1 MKLNANATFIKIP
14 LAQIRETGNV
24 RHEYDEDGIKELAES
39 IRNNGLM
46 NPITVKPAQED
57 ENGEKTYELIAGHRR
72 IRAYKYL
79 CDQGDDFSM
88 VECCIRTGNKLVLQI
103 IENIQ
108 RADIPPREKED
119 AIAEMLAENYSQADI
134 ARELSKPIQWVSDI
148 VAGAKV
154 RKIADEAGL
163 NTENIAT
170 KTLSQLRS
178 IPDNELT
185 SYLARLVAMGGTT
198 RAATSLLNEWK
209 NSSLRQISE
218 YTESLPTTHES
229 SSEESDIDE
238 QIEGMFKDE
247 ADDIEY
253 NDDESMIE
261 PTVMT
266 EAEWNYREERDRKE
280 SRFITGTEINKIGKR
295 LFFKDLW
302 IGRNFVLPVTYGKK
316 QETKK
321 FIVAQ
326 VTSFN
331 GNHTQFDCY
340 WWTDER
346 DSKGHNMSGK
356 TTIEDFLIDSEV
368 DVNSH
373 WWIYEIPDDA
383 VAVKVP
389 DMQPVKTEPTVMSEA
404 DFNASELADEALK
417 PTTHKS
423 CGYEADVDF
432 EKDIKEMR
440 FLVGTE
446 IDKVGERL
454 FFKNLWHSRYVVK
467 KINGK
472 NIVGSLS
479 SYIISTSDIDR
490 LNFFYRKTEDFSQ
503 KKDVELPISLID
515 SDDENYHI
523 YAIPDDAVAIHVP
536 DMHPTTHKSSNSET
550 AQKGVKNPVSKKIEV
565 RWQSFCRSKKIPE
578 KEKTAFAFYEDLISF
593 FENEN
598 Q

>member
-14 LAQIRETGNV
+14 LAQIKETGNV

-88 VECCIRTGNKLVLQI
+88 VECCIRNGNKLVLQI

-108 RADIPPREKED
+108 RADITPREKED
-119 AIAEMLAENYSQADI
+119 AIAELLSENYSQADI

-185 SYLARLVAMGGTT
+185 SYLERLVAMGGTT

-218 YTESLPTTHES
+218 YTESLPTTYES
-229 SSEESDIDE
+229 SPAESEESDIDE

-261 PTVMT
+261 PAVMS
-266 EAEWNYREERDRKE
+266 EADFNTSELVDEALKLTTHKSSDKFDEEKDLKE
-280 SRFITGTEINKIGKR
+280 SRFIPGTEIDKIGER

-302 IGRNFVLPVTYGKK
+302 TARSFVK
-316 QETKK
+316 
-321 FIVAQ
+321 I
-326 VTSFN
+326 
-331 GNHTQFDCY
+331 
-340 WWTDER
+340 
-346 DSKGHNMSGK
+346 
-356 TTIEDFLIDSEV
+356 ID
-368 DVNSH
+368 
-373 WWIYEIPDDA
+373 
-383 VAVKVP
+383 
-389 DMQPVKTEPTVMSEA
+389 
-404 DFNASELADEALK
+404 
-417 PTTHKS
+417 
-423 CGYEADVDF
+423 
-432 EKDIKEMR
+432 
-440 FLVGTE
+440 
-446 IDKVGERL
+446 
-454 FFKNLWHSRYVVK
+454 
-467 KINGK
+467 GK
-472 NIVGSLS
+472 NIVCCITSA
-479 SYIISTSDIDR
+479 IHDSTTKFNYFWWKDERDDKDHN
-490 LNFFYRKTEDFSQ
+490 LMGKNTLHDFL
-503 KKDVELPISLID
+503 VD
-515 SDDENYHI
+515 SDEKYSHFWI

-536 DMHPTTHKSSNSET
+536 DMHPTTHKSSNSEPV
-550 AQKGVKNPVSKKIEV
+550 QKGVKNPVSKKIEV
-565 RWQSFCRSKKIPE
+565 RWQWFCRSKQIPE
-578 KEKTAFAFYEDLISF
+578 KEKTAFAFYKDLISF

>member
-1 MKLNANATFIKIP
+1 MKLNTNATFIKIP

-108 RADIPPREKED
+108 RADITPREKED
-119 AIAEMLAENYSQADI
+119 AIAEMLSENYSQADI

-154 RKIADEAGL
+154 RKIADEAGQ

-229 SSEESDIDE
+229 SSAESEESDIDE

-261 PTVMT
+261 PTVM
-266 EAEWNYREERDRKE
+266 
-280 SRFITGTEINKIGKR
+280 
-295 LFFKDLW
+295 
-302 IGRNFVLPVTYGKK
+302 
-316 QETKK
+316 
-321 FIVAQ
+321 
-326 VTSFN
+326 
-331 GNHTQFDCY
+331 
-340 WWTDER
+340 
-346 DSKGHNMSGK
+346 
-356 TTIEDFLIDSEV
+356 
-368 DVNSH
+368 
-373 WWIYEIPDDA
+373 
-383 VAVKVP
+383 
-389 DMQPVKTEPTVMSEA
+389 SEA
-404 DFNASELADEALK
+404 DFNTSELADEALK

-423 CGYEADVDF
+423 SKSSLTVEESIQNDEVRDSMILARISSELRKLSLDKIG
-432 EKDIKEMR
+432 IKNY
-440 FLVGTE
+440 G
-446 IDKVGERL
+446 
-454 FFKNLWHSRYVVK
+454 
-467 KINGK
+467 KI
-472 NIVGSLS
+472 
-479 SYIISTSDIDR
+479 
-490 LNFFYRKTEDFSQ
+490 E
-503 KKDVELPISLID
+503 PISGFELRVAENKIVFLSQNPD
-515 SDDENYHI
+515 S
-523 YAIPDDAVAIHVP
+523 
-536 DMHPTTHKSSNSET
+536 
-550 AQKGVKNPVSKKIEV
+550 
-565 RWQSFCRSKKIPE
+565 
-578 KEKTAFAFYEDLISF
+578 KTI
-593 FENEN
+593 
-598 Q
+598 

>member
-1 MKLNANATFIKIP
+1 MKLNANATFVKIP

-108 RADIPPREKED
+108 RTDITPREKED
-119 AIAEMLAENYSQADI
+119 AIAEMLSENYSQADI

-185 SYLARLVAMGGTT
+185 SYLERLVAMGGTT

-218 YTESLPTTHES
+218 YTESLPTTHENS
-229 SSEESDIDE
+229 PAESEESDIDE

-247 ADDIEY
+247 AYDIEY

-261 PTVMT
+261 PTVM
-266 EAEWNYREERDRKE
+266 
-280 SRFITGTEINKIGKR
+280 
-295 LFFKDLW
+295 
-302 IGRNFVLPVTYGKK
+302 
-316 QETKK
+316 
-321 FIVAQ
+321 
-326 VTSFN
+326 
-331 GNHTQFDCY
+331 
-340 WWTDER
+340 
-346 DSKGHNMSGK
+346 
-356 TTIEDFLIDSEV
+356 
-368 DVNSH
+368 
-373 WWIYEIPDDA
+373 
-383 VAVKVP
+383 
-389 DMQPVKTEPTVMSEA
+389 SEA
-404 DFNASELADEALK
+404 DFNTSELADEALK

-423 CGYEADVDF
+423 SNFETADVDF
-432 EKDIKEMR
+432 EKNRKEMR
-440 FLVGTE
+440 FIVGTE

-454 FFKNLWHSRYVVK
+454 FFKNLWHGRYIVL
-467 KINGK
+467 KIDGK
-472 NIVGSLS
+472 NIVGLIS
-479 SYIISTSDIDR
+479 SYISSDIETVI
-490 LNFFYRKTEDFSQ
+490 FFYRKTEDFS
-503 KKDVELPISLID
+503 KDRTIELPISLID
-515 SDDENYHI
+515 SDNENYHI
-523 YAIPDDAVAIHVP
+523 YAIPDDAVAIRKPNLHA
-536 DMHPTTHKSSNSET
+536 PTSTNLKS
-550 AQKGVKNPVSKKIEV
+550 VKNPVSKKIEV
-565 RWQSFCRSKKIPE
+565 RWQSFCRSKQIPE
-578 KEKTAFAFYEDLISF
+578 KEKTAFAFYKDLISF

>member
-108 RADIPPREKED
+108 RADITPREKED

-185 SYLARLVAMGGTT
+185 SYLERLVAMGGTT
-198 RAATSLLNEWK
+198 RTATSLLNEWK

-229 SSEESDIDE
+229 SPAESEESDIDE

-261 PTVMT
+261 PTVM
-266 EAEWNYREERDRKE
+266 
-280 SRFITGTEINKIGKR
+280 
-295 LFFKDLW
+295 
-302 IGRNFVLPVTYGKK
+302 
-316 QETKK
+316 
-321 FIVAQ
+321 
-326 VTSFN
+326 
-331 GNHTQFDCY
+331 
-340 WWTDER
+340 
-346 DSKGHNMSGK
+346 
-356 TTIEDFLIDSEV
+356 
-368 DVNSH
+368 
-373 WWIYEIPDDA
+373 
-383 VAVKVP
+383 
-389 DMQPVKTEPTVMSEA
+389 SEA
-404 DFNASELADEALK
+404 DFNTSELADEALK
-417 PTTHKS
+417 LTTHKS
-423 CGYEADVDF
+423 SNFETADVDF
-432 EKDIKEMR
+432 EKDRKEMR
-440 FLVGTE
+440 FVVGTE

-454 FFKNLWHSRYVVK
+454 FFKNLWHGRYIVL
-467 KINGK
+467 KIDGK
-472 NIVGSLS
+472 NIVGLIS
-479 SYIISTSDIDR
+479 SSISSDIETVI
-490 LNFFYRKTEDFSQ
+490 FFYRKTEDFS
-503 KKDVELPISLID
+503 KDRTVELPISLID

-523 YAIPDDAVAIHVP
+523 YAIPDDAVAIRKPNLHA
-536 DMHPTTHKSSNSET
+536 TTST
-550 AQKGVKNPVSKKIEV
+550 AQKGVKNPVSKKIEA
-565 RWQSFCRSKKIPE
+565 RWQSFCRSKQIPE
-578 KEKTAFAFYEDLISF
+578 KEKTAFAFYKDLISF

>member
-14 LAQIRETGNV
+14 LAQIKETGNV

-39 IRNNGLM
+39 IRNNGLL

-72 IRAYKYL
+72 IRAYRYL

-108 RADIPPREKED
+108 RADITPREKED

-229 SSEESDIDE
+229 SSAESEESDIDE

-261 PTVMT
+261 PTVM
-266 EAEWNYREERDRKE
+266 
-280 SRFITGTEINKIGKR
+280 
-295 LFFKDLW
+295 
-302 IGRNFVLPVTYGKK
+302 
-316 QETKK
+316 
-321 FIVAQ
+321 
-326 VTSFN
+326 
-331 GNHTQFDCY
+331 
-340 WWTDER
+340 
-346 DSKGHNMSGK
+346 
-356 TTIEDFLIDSEV
+356 
-368 DVNSH
+368 
-373 WWIYEIPDDA
+373 
-383 VAVKVP
+383 
-389 DMQPVKTEPTVMSEA
+389 SEA
-404 DFNASELADEALK
+404 DFNTSELADEALK
-417 PTTHKS
+417 LTTHKS
-423 CGYEADVDF
+423 SNFETADVDF
-432 EKDIKEMR
+432 EKDRKEMR
-440 FLVGTE
+440 FVVGTE

-454 FFKNLWHSRYVVK
+454 FFKNLWHGRYIVL
-467 KINGK
+467 KIDGK
-472 NIVGSLS
+472 NIVGLIS
-479 SYIISTSDIDR
+479 SSISSDIETVI
-490 LNFFYRKTEDFSQ
+490 FFYRKTEDFS
-503 KKDVELPISLID
+503 KDRTVELPISLID

-523 YAIPDDAVAIHVP
+523 YAIPDDAVAIRKPNLHA
-536 DMHPTTHKSSNSET
+536 PTSTNL
-550 AQKGVKNPVSKKIEV
+550 KGVKNPVSKKIEV
-565 RWQSFCRSKKIPE
+565 RWQSFCRSKQIPE
-578 KEKTAFAFYEDLISF
+578 KEKTAFAFYKDLISF

>member
-1 MKLNANATFIKIP
+1 MKLNASATFIKIP

-108 RADIPPREKED
+108 RADITPREKED

-178 IPDNELT
+178 ISEEELT
-185 SYLARLVAMGGTT
+185 SYLERLVAMGGTT

-229 SSEESDIDE
+229 SPAESEESDIDE
-238 QIEGMFKDE
+238 QIEVMFKDE

-261 PTVMT
+261 PTVM
-266 EAEWNYREERDRKE
+266 
-280 SRFITGTEINKIGKR
+280 
-295 LFFKDLW
+295 
-302 IGRNFVLPVTYGKK
+302 
-316 QETKK
+316 
-321 FIVAQ
+321 
-326 VTSFN
+326 
-331 GNHTQFDCY
+331 
-340 WWTDER
+340 
-346 DSKGHNMSGK
+346 
-356 TTIEDFLIDSEV
+356 
-368 DVNSH
+368 
-373 WWIYEIPDDA
+373 
-383 VAVKVP
+383 
-389 DMQPVKTEPTVMSEA
+389 SEA
-404 DFNASELADEALK
+404 DFNTSELADEALK

-423 CGYEADVDF
+423 SDKFDE
-432 EKDIKEMR
+432 EKDHKESR
-440 FLVGTE
+440 FIPGTE
-446 IDKVGERL
+446 IDKIGERL
-454 FFKNLWHSRYVVK
+454 FFKDLWTARYFVK
-467 KINGK
+467 IIDGK
-472 NIVGSLS
+472 NIVCC
-479 SYIISTSDIDR
+479 ITSAIHDYTTKFDYFWWKDGR
-490 LNFFYRKTEDFSQ
+490 DMGKNTVEDFL
-503 KKDVELPISLID
+503 VD
-515 SDDENYHI
+515 SDEKNSCWWI
-523 YAIPDDAVAIHVP
+523 YAIPDDAVEIHVP
-536 DMHPTTHKSSNSET
+536 DCKPTTHKSSKNSLTVEESI
-550 AQKGVKNPVSKKIEV
+550 KNDEVRDSMILARISSELRKLSLDKICIKNYGKIEPISGFELRV
-565 RWQSFCRSKKIPE
+565 AENKIVFLSQSPESKTI
-578 KEKTAFAFYEDLISF
+578 
-593 FENEN
+593 
-598 Q
+598 

>member
-108 RADIPPREKED
+108 RADITPREKED

-154 RKIADEAGL
+154 RKIADEAGI

-229 SSEESDIDE
+229 SSAESEESDIEE

-253 NDDESMIE
+253 NDDESI
-261 PTVMT
+261 
-266 EAEWNYREERDRKE
+266 
-280 SRFITGTEINKIGKR
+280 I
-295 LFFKDLW
+295 
-302 IGRNFVLPVTYGKK
+302 
-316 QETKK
+316 
-321 FIVAQ
+321 
-326 VTSFN
+326 
-331 GNHTQFDCY
+331 
-340 WWTDER
+340 
-346 DSKGHNMSGK
+346 
-356 TTIEDFLIDSEV
+356 
-368 DVNSH
+368 
-373 WWIYEIPDDA
+373 
-383 VAVKVP
+383 
-389 DMQPVKTEPTVMSEA
+389 EPTVMSEA
-404 DFNASELADEALK
+404 NFNTSELADEALK

-423 CGYEADVDF
+423 SKNSLTVEESIQNDEVRDSMILARISSELRKLSLDKIG
-432 EKDIKEMR
+432 IKNY
-440 FLVGTE
+440 G
-446 IDKVGERL
+446 
-454 FFKNLWHSRYVVK
+454 
-467 KINGK
+467 KI
-472 NIVGSLS
+472 
-479 SYIISTSDIDR
+479 
-490 LNFFYRKTEDFSQ
+490 E
-503 KKDVELPISLID
+503 PISGFELRVAENKIVFLSQNPD
-515 SDDENYHI
+515 S
-523 YAIPDDAVAIHVP
+523 
-536 DMHPTTHKSSNSET
+536 
-550 AQKGVKNPVSKKIEV
+550 
-565 RWQSFCRSKKIPE
+565 
-578 KEKTAFAFYEDLISF
+578 KTI
-593 FENEN
+593 
-598 Q
+598 

>member
-39 IRNNGLM
+39 IRNNGLL

-108 RADIPPREKED
+108 RADITPREKED
-119 AIAEMLAENYSQADI
+119 AIAEMLSENYSQADI

-218 YTESLPTTHES
+218 YTETLPTTHES
-229 SSEESDIDE
+229 SSAESEES
-238 QIEGMFKDE
+238 
-247 ADDIEY
+247 DIEY

-261 PTVMT
+261 PTVM
-266 EAEWNYREERDRKE
+266 
-280 SRFITGTEINKIGKR
+280 
-295 LFFKDLW
+295 
-302 IGRNFVLPVTYGKK
+302 
-316 QETKK
+316 
-321 FIVAQ
+321 
-326 VTSFN
+326 
-331 GNHTQFDCY
+331 
-340 WWTDER
+340 
-346 DSKGHNMSGK
+346 
-356 TTIEDFLIDSEV
+356 
-368 DVNSH
+368 
-373 WWIYEIPDDA
+373 
-383 VAVKVP
+383 
-389 DMQPVKTEPTVMSEA
+389 SEA
-404 DFNASELADEALK
+404 DFNTSELADEALK

-423 CGYEADVDF
+423 SNFETADVDF

-454 FFKNLWHSRYVVK
+454 FFKNLWHGRYIVL
-467 KINGK
+467 KIDGK
-472 NIVGSLS
+472 NIVGFIS
-479 SYIISTSDIDR
+479 SSISSDIETVI
-490 LNFFYRKTEDFSQ
+490 FFYRKTEDFS
-503 KKDVELPISLID
+503 KDRTVELPISLID

-523 YAIPDDAVAIHVP
+523 YAIPDDAVAIRKPNLHA
-536 DMHPTTHKSSNSET
+536 PTSTNL
-550 AQKGVKNPVSKKIEV
+550 KGVKNPVSKKIVV
-565 RWQSFCRSKKIPE
+565 RWQSFCRSKQIPE
-578 KEKTAFAFYEDLISF
+578 KEKTAFAFYKDLISF

>member
-108 RADIPPREKED
+108 RADITPREKED

-185 SYLARLVAMGGTT
+185 SYLERLVAMGGTT
-198 RAATSLLNEWK
+198 RTATSLLNEWK

-229 SSEESDIDE
+229 SPAESEESDIDE

-261 PTVMT
+261 PTVM
-266 EAEWNYREERDRKE
+266 
-280 SRFITGTEINKIGKR
+280 
-295 LFFKDLW
+295 
-302 IGRNFVLPVTYGKK
+302 
-316 QETKK
+316 
-321 FIVAQ
+321 
-326 VTSFN
+326 
-331 GNHTQFDCY
+331 
-340 WWTDER
+340 
-346 DSKGHNMSGK
+346 
-356 TTIEDFLIDSEV
+356 
-368 DVNSH
+368 
-373 WWIYEIPDDA
+373 
-383 VAVKVP
+383 
-389 DMQPVKTEPTVMSEA
+389 SEA
-404 DFNASELADEALK
+404 DFNTSELADEALK
-417 PTTHKS
+417 LTTHKS
-423 CGYEADVDF
+423 SNFETADVDF
-432 EKDIKEMR
+432 EKDRKEMR
-440 FLVGTE
+440 FVVGTE

-454 FFKNLWHSRYVVK
+454 FFKNLWHGRYIVL
-467 KINGK
+467 KIDGK
-472 NIVGSLS
+472 NIVGLIS
-479 SYIISTSDIDR
+479 SSISSDIETVI
-490 LNFFYRKTEDFSQ
+490 FFYRKTEDFS
-503 KKDVELPISLID
+503 KDRTVELPISLID

-523 YAIPDDAVAIHVP
+523 YAIPDDAVAIRKPNLHA
-536 DMHPTTHKSSNSET
+536 PTST
-550 AQKGVKNPVSKKIEV
+550 AQKGVKNPVSKKIEA
-565 RWQSFCRSKKIPE
+565 RWQSFCRSKQISE
-578 KEKTAFAFYEDLISF
+578 KEKTAFAFYKDLISF

>member
-24 RHEYDEDGIKELAES
+24 RHEYNEDGIKELAES

-108 RADIPPREKED
+108 RADITPREKED

-185 SYLARLVAMGGTT
+185 SYLERLVAMGGTT

-261 PTVMT
+261 PTVMS
-266 EAEWNYREERDRKE
+266 EADFNSSELADEALKPTTHKSSNFETDDVDFEKE
-280 SRFITGTEINKIGKR
+280 KKEQRFLPGTEINKIGER
-295 LFFKDLW
+295 LHFADLW
-302 IGRNFVLPVTYGKK
+302 IGRNFVLPVPFGIKNE
-316 QETKK
+316 ETKK
-321 FIVAQ
+321 YIVAQ

-331 GNHTQFDCY
+331 GNHTQVNCY

-346 DSKGHNMSGK
+346 DGKGHNVDKK

-373 WWIYEIPDDA
+373 WWIY
-383 VAVKVP
+383 
-389 DMQPVKTEPTVMSEA
+389 
-404 DFNASELADEALK
+404 
-417 PTTHKS
+417 
-423 CGYEADVDF
+423 
-432 EKDIKEMR
+432 
-440 FLVGTE
+440 
-446 IDKVGERL
+446 
-454 FFKNLWHSRYVVK
+454 
-467 KINGK
+467 
-472 NIVGSLS
+472 
-479 SYIISTSDIDR
+479 
-490 LNFFYRKTEDFSQ
+490 
-503 KKDVELPISLID
+503 
-515 SDDENYHI
+515 
-523 YAIPDDAVAIHVP
+523 AIPDDAVAIRKPNLHA
-536 DMHPTTHKSSNSET
+536 PTSTNL
-550 AQKGVKNPVSKKIEV
+550 KGVKNPVSKKIEV
-565 RWQSFCRSKKIPE
+565 RWQSFCRSKQIPE
-578 KEKTAFAFYEDLISF
+578 KEKTALAFYKDLISF

>member
-108 RADIPPREKED
+108 RADITPREKED

-178 IPDNELT
+178 IPDNELA

-218 YTESLPTTHES
+218 YTENLPTTH
-229 SSEESDIDE
+229 
-238 QIEGMFKDE
+238 
-247 ADDIEY
+247 
-253 NDDESMIE
+253 DDESMIE
-261 PTVMT
+261 PTVM
-266 EAEWNYREERDRKE
+266 
-280 SRFITGTEINKIGKR
+280 
-295 LFFKDLW
+295 
-302 IGRNFVLPVTYGKK
+302 
-316 QETKK
+316 
-321 FIVAQ
+321 
-326 VTSFN
+326 
-331 GNHTQFDCY
+331 
-340 WWTDER
+340 
-346 DSKGHNMSGK
+346 
-356 TTIEDFLIDSEV
+356 SEV
-368 DVNSH
+368 D
-373 WWIYEIPDDA
+373 
-383 VAVKVP
+383 
-389 DMQPVKTEPTVMSEA
+389 
-404 DFNASELADEALK
+404 FNTSELADEALK
-417 PTTHKS
+417 
-423 CGYEADVDF
+423 
-432 EKDIKEMR
+432 
-440 FLVGTE
+440 
-446 IDKVGERL
+446 
-454 FFKNLWHSRYVVK
+454 
-467 KINGK
+467 
-472 NIVGSLS
+472 
-479 SYIISTSDIDR
+479 
-490 LNFFYRKTEDFSQ
+490 
-503 KKDVELPISLID
+503 
-515 SDDENYHI
+515 
-523 YAIPDDAVAIHVP
+523 
-536 DMHPTTHKSSNSET
+536 PTTHKSSNSET

-565 RWQSFCRSKKIPE
+565 RWQSFCRSKQIPE
-578 KEKTAFAFYEDLISF
+578 KEKTAFAFYKDLISF

>member
-1 MKLNANATFIKIP
+1 MKLNANTTFVKIP

-24 RHEYDEDGIKELAES
+24 RHKYDEDGIKELAES

-79 CDQGDDFSM
+79 CDLGDDFSM

-108 RADIPPREKED
+108 RADITPREKED

-185 SYLARLVAMGGTT
+185 SYLERLVAMGGTT

-229 SSEESDIDE
+229 SPAESEESDIDE

-261 PTVMT
+261 PTVM
-266 EAEWNYREERDRKE
+266 
-280 SRFITGTEINKIGKR
+280 
-295 LFFKDLW
+295 
-302 IGRNFVLPVTYGKK
+302 
-316 QETKK
+316 
-321 FIVAQ
+321 
-326 VTSFN
+326 
-331 GNHTQFDCY
+331 
-340 WWTDER
+340 
-346 DSKGHNMSGK
+346 
-356 TTIEDFLIDSEV
+356 SEV
-368 DVNSH
+368 D
-373 WWIYEIPDDA
+373 
-383 VAVKVP
+383 
-389 DMQPVKTEPTVMSEA
+389 
-404 DFNASELADEALK
+404 FNTSELADEALK

-423 CGYEADVDF
+423 SNFETDDVDF
-432 EKDIKEMR
+432 EKDRKEMR
-440 FLVGTE
+440 FIVGTE
-446 IDKVGERL
+446 VDKVGERL
-454 FFKNLWHSRYVVK
+454 FFKNLWHGRYIVL
-467 KINGK
+467 KIDGK
-472 NIVGSLS
+472 NIVGLIS
-479 SYIISTSDIDR
+479 SSISSDIETVI
-490 LNFFYRKTEDFSQ
+490 FFYRKTEDFS
-503 KKDVELPISLID
+503 KDRTVELPISLID

-523 YAIPDDAVAIHVP
+523 YAIPDDAVAIRKPNLHA
-536 DMHPTTHKSSNSET
+536 PTSTNL
-550 AQKGVKNPVSKKIEV
+550 KGVKNPVSKKIEV
-565 RWQSFCRSKKIPE
+565 RWQSFCRSKQIPE
-578 KEKTAFAFYEDLISF
+578 KEKTAFAFYKDLISF

>member
-24 RHEYDEDGIKELAES
+24 RHKYDEDGIKELAES

-108 RADIPPREKED
+108 RADITPREKED
-119 AIAEMLAENYSQADI
+119 AIAEMLAENYSQANI

-185 SYLARLVAMGGTT
+185 SYLERLVAMGGTT

-229 SSEESDIDE
+229 SSAESEESDIDE

-261 PTVMT
+261 PTVM
-266 EAEWNYREERDRKE
+266 
-280 SRFITGTEINKIGKR
+280 
-295 LFFKDLW
+295 
-302 IGRNFVLPVTYGKK
+302 
-316 QETKK
+316 
-321 FIVAQ
+321 
-326 VTSFN
+326 
-331 GNHTQFDCY
+331 
-340 WWTDER
+340 
-346 DSKGHNMSGK
+346 
-356 TTIEDFLIDSEV
+356 
-368 DVNSH
+368 
-373 WWIYEIPDDA
+373 
-383 VAVKVP
+383 
-389 DMQPVKTEPTVMSEA
+389 SEA
-404 DFNASELADEALK
+404 DFNTSELADEALK

>member
-108 RADIPPREKED
+108 RADITPREKED

-163 NTENIAT
+163 NTENIVT

-185 SYLARLVAMGGTT
+185 FYLGRLVAMGGTT

-229 SSEESDIDE
+229 SPAESEESDIDE

-261 PTVMT
+261 PTVM
-266 EAEWNYREERDRKE
+266 
-280 SRFITGTEINKIGKR
+280 
-295 LFFKDLW
+295 
-302 IGRNFVLPVTYGKK
+302 
-316 QETKK
+316 
-321 FIVAQ
+321 
-326 VTSFN
+326 
-331 GNHTQFDCY
+331 
-340 WWTDER
+340 
-346 DSKGHNMSGK
+346 
-356 TTIEDFLIDSEV
+356 
-368 DVNSH
+368 
-373 WWIYEIPDDA
+373 
-383 VAVKVP
+383 
-389 DMQPVKTEPTVMSEA
+389 SEA
-404 DFNASELADEALK
+404 DFNTSELADEALK
-417 PTTHKS
+417 PTTHVSSENNELQAGGITSVQLRGVIYPTPTNAPVKILWE
-423 CGYEADVDF
+423 GQLYNVFAAEYDKTRGAVILAHDPFDVV
-432 EKDIKEMR
+432 EVQNTKPSAKTNR
-440 FLVGTE
+440 AQ
-446 IDKVGERL
+446 
-454 FFKNLWHSRYVVK
+454 
-467 KINGK
+467 KIIRNCWQT
-472 NIVGSLS
+472 
-479 SYIISTSDIDR
+479 YC
-490 LNFFYRKTEDFSQ
+490 RK
-503 KKDVELPISLID
+503 
-515 SDDENYHI
+515 
-523 YAIPDDAVAIHVP
+523 
-536 DMHPTTHKSSNSET
+536 NSERT
-550 AQKGVKNPVSKKIEV
+550 AMG
-565 RWQSFCRSKKIPE
+565 
-578 KEKTAFAFYEDLISF
+578 FYQFVLSQIGES
-593 FENEN
+593 N
-598 Q
+598 

>member
-14 LAQIRETGNV
+14 LAQIKETGNV
-24 RHEYDEDGIKELAES
+24 RHKYDEDGIKELAES

-108 RADIPPREKED
+108 RADITPREKED
-119 AIAEMLAENYSQADI
+119 AIAEMLSENYSQADI
-134 ARELSKPIQWVSDI
+134 ARELSKPIQWISDI

-154 RKIADEAGL
+154 RKIADKALL

-185 SYLARLVAMGGTT
+185 SYLERLVAMGGTT

-218 YTESLPTTHES
+218 YIESLPTTHES
-229 SSEESDIDE
+229 SFAESEESDIDE

-253 NDDESMIE
+253 NDDESMI
-261 PTVMT
+261 
-266 EAEWNYREERDRKE
+266 
-280 SRFITGTEINKIGKR
+280 
-295 LFFKDLW
+295 
-302 IGRNFVLPVTYGKK
+302 
-316 QETKK
+316 
-321 FIVAQ
+321 
-326 VTSFN
+326 
-331 GNHTQFDCY
+331 
-340 WWTDER
+340 
-346 DSKGHNMSGK
+346 
-356 TTIEDFLIDSEV
+356 
-368 DVNSH
+368 
-373 WWIYEIPDDA
+373 
-383 VAVKVP
+383 
-389 DMQPVKTEPTVMSEA
+389 EPTVMSEA

-536 DMHPTTHKSSNSET
+536 DMHPTTHKSSNSEPV
-550 AQKGVKNPVSKKIEV
+550 QKGVKNPVSKKIEV
-565 RWQSFCRSKKIPE
+565 RWQCFCRSKQIPE
-578 KEKTAFAFYEDLISF
+578 KEKTAFAFYKDLISF

>member
-108 RADIPPREKED
+108 RADITPREKED

-148 VAGAKV
+148 VAGAKI
-154 RKIADEAGL
+154 RKIADEHGL
-163 NTENIAT
+163 DTRDIAT

-178 IPDNELT
+178 IPEDALPGFIEQLI
-185 SYLARLVAMGGTT
+185 REGGTYRVAT
-198 RAATSLLNEWK
+198 RMMNAQKQW
-209 NSSLRQISE
+209 
-218 YTESLPTTHES
+218 
-229 SSEESDIDE
+229 EESHSQRNPATHVSIEESEQKDIDE
-238 QIEGMFKDE
+238 QIEEMFKDE

-261 PTVMT
+261 PT
-266 EAEWNYREERDRKE
+266 
-280 SRFITGTEINKIGKR
+280 
-295 LFFKDLW
+295 L
-302 IGRNFVLPVTYGKK
+302 
-316 QETKK
+316 
-321 FIVAQ
+321 
-326 VTSFN
+326 
-331 GNHTQFDCY
+331 
-340 WWTDER
+340 
-346 DSKGHNMSGK
+346 
-356 TTIEDFLIDSEV
+356 
-368 DVNSH
+368 
-373 WWIYEIPDDA
+373 
-383 VAVKVP
+383 
-389 DMQPVKTEPTVMSEA
+389 MSEA
-404 DFNASELADEALK
+404 DFNTSD
-417 PTTHKS
+417 
-423 CGYEADVDF
+423 DVDF
-432 EKDIKEMR
+432 EKDRKEMR
-440 FLVGTE
+440 FIVGTE

-454 FFKNLWHSRYVVK
+454 FFKNLWHGRYIVL
-467 KINGK
+467 KIDGK
-472 NIVGSLS
+472 NIVGLIS
-479 SYIISTSDIDR
+479 SSISSDIETVI
-490 LNFFYRKTEDFSQ
+490 FFYRKTEDFS
-503 KKDVELPISLID
+503 KDRTVELPISLID

-523 YAIPDDAVAIHVP
+523 YAIPDDAVAIRKPNLHT
-536 DMHPTTHKSSNSET
+536 PTSTNL
-550 AQKGVKNPVSKKIEV
+550 KGVKNPVSKKIEV
-565 RWQSFCRSKKIPE
+565 RWQSFCRSKQIPE
-578 KEKTAFAFYEDLISF
+578 KEKTAFAFYKDLISF

>member
-14 LAQIRETGNV
+14 LAQIKETGNV
-24 RHEYDEDGIKELAES
+24 RHKYDEDGIKELAES

-46 NPITVKPAQED
+46 NPITVKPAQEN

-108 RADIPPREKED
+108 RADITPREKED

-154 RKIADEAGL
+154 RKIADEALL

-185 SYLARLVAMGGTT
+185 SYLERLVAMGGTT

-218 YTESLPTTHES
+218 YRENLPTTHES

-261 PTVMT
+261 PTVM
-266 EAEWNYREERDRKE
+266 
-280 SRFITGTEINKIGKR
+280 
-295 LFFKDLW
+295 
-302 IGRNFVLPVTYGKK
+302 
-316 QETKK
+316 
-321 FIVAQ
+321 
-326 VTSFN
+326 
-331 GNHTQFDCY
+331 
-340 WWTDER
+340 
-346 DSKGHNMSGK
+346 
-356 TTIEDFLIDSEV
+356 
-368 DVNSH
+368 
-373 WWIYEIPDDA
+373 
-383 VAVKVP
+383 
-389 DMQPVKTEPTVMSEA
+389 SEA
-404 DFNASELADEALK
+404 DFSVSELVDEALK

-423 CGYEADVDF
+423 SKTVE
-432 EKDIKEMR
+432 ESIKNDEVRDSMILAR
-440 FLVGTE
+440 ISSELRKLSL
-446 IDKVGERL
+446 DKICI
-454 FFKNLWHSRYVVK
+454 KNYG
-467 KINGK
+467 KI
-472 NIVGSLS
+472 
-479 SYIISTSDIDR
+479 
-490 LNFFYRKTEDFSQ
+490 E
-503 KKDVELPISLID
+503 PISGFELRVA
-515 SDDENYHI
+515 ENKI
-523 YAIPDDAVAIHVP
+523 VFLSQSP
-536 DMHPTTHKSSNSET
+536 E
-550 AQKGVKNPVSKKIEV
+550 SKTI
-565 RWQSFCRSKKIPE
+565 
-578 KEKTAFAFYEDLISF
+578 
-593 FENEN
+593 
-598 Q
+598 

>member
-1 MKLNANATFIKIP
+1 MKLNANATFVKIP

-39 IRNNGLM
+39 IRNNGLL
-46 NPITVKPAQED
+46 NPISVKPAQED

-108 RADIPPREKED
+108 RADITPREKED

-178 IPDNELT
+178 IPDNELA

-198 RAATSLLNEWK
+198 RAATEILHEWK
-209 NSSLRQISE
+209 GLPEEEIPATNSE
-218 YTESLPTTHES
+218 NTTFES
-229 SSEESDIDE
+229 SHADTSAANDFEIESEPDSRNEHR
-238 QIEGMFKDE
+238 
-247 ADDIEY
+247 
-253 NDDESMIE
+253 
-261 PTVMT
+261 VMDLT
-266 EAEWNYREERDRKE
+266 HCEL
-280 SRFITGTEINKIGKR
+280 IGNR
-295 LFFKDLW
+295 
-302 IGRNFVLPVTYGKK
+302 
-316 QETKK
+316 
-321 FIVAQ
+321 
-326 VTSFN
+326 
-331 GNHTQFDCY
+331 
-340 WWTDER
+340 
-346 DSKGHNMSGK
+346 
-356 TTIEDFLIDSEV
+356 
-368 DVNSH
+368 
-373 WWIYEIPDDA
+373 
-383 VAVKVP
+383 
-389 DMQPVKTEPTVMSEA
+389 
-404 DFNASELADEALK
+404 LK

-423 CGYEADVDF
+423 SNFETADVDF
-432 EKDIKEMR
+432 EKDRKEMR
-440 FLVGTE
+440 FIVGTE

-454 FFKNLWHSRYVVK
+454 FFKNLWHGRYIVL
-467 KINGK
+467 KIDGK
-472 NIVGSLS
+472 NIVGLIS
-479 SYIISTSDIDR
+479 SSISSDIETVI
-490 LNFFYRKTEDFSQ
+490 FFYRKTEDFS
-503 KKDVELPISLID
+503 KDRTVELPISLID

-523 YAIPDDAVAIHVP
+523 YAIPDDAVAIRKPNLHA
-536 DMHPTTHKSSNSET
+536 PTSTNL
-550 AQKGVKNPVSKKIEV
+550 KGVKNPVSKKIEV
-565 RWQSFCRSKKIPE
+565 RWQSFCRSKQIPE
-578 KEKTAFAFYEDLISF
+578 KEKTAFAFYKDLISF

>member
-46 NPITVKPAQED
+46 NPITVKPAKED

-108 RADIPPREKED
+108 RADITPREKED
-119 AIAEMLAENYSQADI
+119 AIAEMLSENYSQADI

-163 NTENIAT
+163 DTRDIAT

-178 IPDNELT
+178 IPEDVLPGFIEQLI
-185 SYLARLVAMGGTT
+185 REGGTYRVAT
-198 RAATSLLNEWK
+198 RMMNAQKQWEESHSQRNPAT
-209 NSSLRQISE
+209 
-218 YTESLPTTHES
+218 HVS

-261 PTVMT
+261 PTVM
-266 EAEWNYREERDRKE
+266 
-280 SRFITGTEINKIGKR
+280 
-295 LFFKDLW
+295 
-302 IGRNFVLPVTYGKK
+302 
-316 QETKK
+316 
-321 FIVAQ
+321 
-326 VTSFN
+326 
-331 GNHTQFDCY
+331 
-340 WWTDER
+340 
-346 DSKGHNMSGK
+346 
-356 TTIEDFLIDSEV
+356 
-368 DVNSH
+368 
-373 WWIYEIPDDA
+373 
-383 VAVKVP
+383 
-389 DMQPVKTEPTVMSEA
+389 SEA
-404 DFNASELADEALK
+404 DFNTSEMADEALK

-423 CGYEADVDF
+423 SNFETADVDF
-432 EKDIKEMR
+432 EKDRKEMR
-440 FLVGTE
+440 FIVGTE

-454 FFKNLWHSRYVVK
+454 FFKNLWHGRYIVL
-467 KINGK
+467 KIDGK
-472 NIVGSLS
+472 NIVCLIS
-479 SYIISTSDIDR
+479 SSISSDIETVI
-490 LNFFYRKTEDFSQ
+490 FFYRKTEDFS
-503 KKDVELPISLID
+503 KDRTVELPISLID

-523 YAIPDDAVAIHVP
+523 YAIPDDAVAIRKPNLHA
-536 DMHPTTHKSSNSET
+536 PTST

-565 RWQSFCRSKKIPE
+565 RWQSFCRSKQIPE
-578 KEKTAFAFYEDLISF
+578 KEKTAFAFYKDLISF

>member
-72 IRAYKYL
+72 IRAYRYL

-108 RADIPPREKED
+108 RADITPREKED

-154 RKIADEAGL
+154 RKIADEALL

-229 SSEESDIDE
+229 SSEKSDIDE

-253 NDDESMIE
+253 SDDESMIE
-261 PTVMT
+261 P
-266 EAEWNYREERDRKE
+266 A
-280 SRFITGTEINKIGKR
+280 
-295 LFFKDLW
+295 
-302 IGRNFVLPVTYGKK
+302 
-316 QETKK
+316 
-321 FIVAQ
+321 
-326 VTSFN
+326 
-331 GNHTQFDCY
+331 
-340 WWTDER
+340 
-346 DSKGHNMSGK
+346 
-356 TTIEDFLIDSEV
+356 
-368 DVNSH
+368 
-373 WWIYEIPDDA
+373 
-383 VAVKVP
+383 
-389 DMQPVKTEPTVMSEA
+389 VMSEA
-404 DFNASELADEALK
+404 DFNTSELADEALK

-423 CGYEADVDF
+423 SNFETADVDF
-432 EKDIKEMR
+432 EKDRKEMR

-454 FFKNLWHSRYVVK
+454 FFKNLWHGRYIVL
-467 KINGK
+467 KIDGK
-472 NIVGSLS
+472 NIVGLIS
-479 SYIISTSDIDR
+479 SSIPSDIETV
-490 LNFFYRKTEDFSQ
+490 NFFYRKIEDFS
-503 KKDVELPISLID
+503 KDRTIELPISLIE

-550 AQKGVKNPVSKKIEV
+550 TQKGVKNPVSKKIEA
-565 RWQSFCRSKKIPE
+565 RWQSFCRSKQIPE
-578 KEKTAFAFYEDLISF
+578 KEKTAFAFYKDLISF

>member
-108 RADIPPREKED
+108 RADITPREKED

-185 SYLARLVAMGGTT
+185 SYLERLVAMGGTT

-229 SSEESDIDE
+229 SSAESEESDIDE

-261 PTVMT
+261 PTVMS
-266 EAEWNYREERDRKE
+266 D
-280 SRFITGTEINKIGKR
+280 
-295 LFFKDLW
+295 
-302 IGRNFVLPVTYGKK
+302 
-316 QETKK
+316 
-321 FIVAQ
+321 
-326 VTSFN
+326 
-331 GNHTQFDCY
+331 
-340 WWTDER
+340 
-346 DSKGHNMSGK
+346 
-356 TTIEDFLIDSEV
+356 
-368 DVNSH
+368 
-373 WWIYEIPDDA
+373 
-383 VAVKVP
+383 
-389 DMQPVKTEPTVMSEA
+389 A
-404 DFNASELADEALK
+404 DFNTSEMADEALK

-423 CGYEADVDF
+423 SNFETADVDF
-432 EKDIKEMR
+432 EKDRKEMR
-440 FLVGTE
+440 FIVGTE

-454 FFKNLWHSRYVVK
+454 FFKNLWHGRYIVL
-467 KINGK
+467 KIDGK
-472 NIVGSLS
+472 NIVGLIS
-479 SYIISTSDIDR
+479 SSISSDIETV
-490 LNFFYRKTEDFSQ
+490 NFFYRKTEDFS
-503 KKDVELPISLID
+503 KDRTVELPISLID

-523 YAIPDDAVAIHVP
+523 YAIPDDAVAIRKPNLHA
-536 DMHPTTHKSSNSET
+536 PTSTNL
-550 AQKGVKNPVSKKIEV
+550 KGMKNPVSKKIEA
-565 RWQSFCRSKKIPE
+565 RWQSFCRSKQIPE
-578 KEKTAFAFYEDLISF
+578 KEKTAFAFYKDLISF

>member
-24 RHEYDEDGIKELAES
+24 RHEYDEDGIRELAES

-108 RADIPPREKED
+108 RADITPREKED

-154 RKIADEAGL
+154 RKITDEAGL

-229 SSEESDIDE
+229 SPAESDIDE

-261 PTVMT
+261 PTVM
-266 EAEWNYREERDRKE
+266 
-280 SRFITGTEINKIGKR
+280 
-295 LFFKDLW
+295 
-302 IGRNFVLPVTYGKK
+302 
-316 QETKK
+316 
-321 FIVAQ
+321 
-326 VTSFN
+326 
-331 GNHTQFDCY
+331 
-340 WWTDER
+340 
-346 DSKGHNMSGK
+346 
-356 TTIEDFLIDSEV
+356 
-368 DVNSH
+368 
-373 WWIYEIPDDA
+373 
-383 VAVKVP
+383 
-389 DMQPVKTEPTVMSEA
+389 SEA
-404 DFNASELADEALK
+404 DFNTSELADEALK

-423 CGYEADVDF
+423 SKNNELQAGGITSVQLRGVIYPTPTNVPVKILWEGQLYNVFAAEYDKTRGAVILAHDPFDVV
-432 EKDIKEMR
+432 EVQNTKPSAKTNR
-440 FLVGTE
+440 TQ
-446 IDKVGERL
+446 
-454 FFKNLWHSRYVVK
+454 
-467 KINGK
+467 KIIRNCWQT
-472 NIVGSLS
+472 
-479 SYIISTSDIDR
+479 YC
-490 LNFFYRKTEDFSQ
+490 RK
-503 KKDVELPISLID
+503 
-515 SDDENYHI
+515 
-523 YAIPDDAVAIHVP
+523 
-536 DMHPTTHKSSNSET
+536 NSERT
-550 AQKGVKNPVSKKIEV
+550 AMG
-565 RWQSFCRSKKIPE
+565 
-578 KEKTAFAFYEDLISF
+578 FYQFVLSQIGES
-593 FENEN
+593 N
-598 Q
+598 

>member
-1 MKLNANATFIKIP
+1 MKLNANATFVKIP

-108 RADIPPREKED
+108 RADITPREKED

-185 SYLARLVAMGGTT
+185 SYLERLVAMGGTT

-229 SSEESDIDE
+229 SPAESEESDIDE

-247 ADDIEY
+247 ADNIEY

-261 PTVMT
+261 PTVMS
-266 EAEWNYREERDRKE
+266 EADFNTSELADEVLKPTTHKSSDKFDEEKDHKE
-280 SRFITGTEINKIGKR
+280 SRFVPGTEIDKIGER

-302 IGRNFVLPVTYGKK
+302 TARYFVK
-316 QETKK
+316 
-321 FIVAQ
+321 I
-326 VTSFN
+326 
-331 GNHTQFDCY
+331 
-340 WWTDER
+340 
-346 DSKGHNMSGK
+346 
-356 TTIEDFLIDSEV
+356 ID
-368 DVNSH
+368 
-373 WWIYEIPDDA
+373 
-383 VAVKVP
+383 
-389 DMQPVKTEPTVMSEA
+389 
-404 DFNASELADEALK
+404 
-417 PTTHKS
+417 
-423 CGYEADVDF
+423 
-432 EKDIKEMR
+432 
-440 FLVGTE
+440 
-446 IDKVGERL
+446 
-454 FFKNLWHSRYVVK
+454 
-467 KINGK
+467 GK
-472 NIVGSLS
+472 NIVCCITSA
-479 SYIISTSDIDR
+479 IHDSTTKFNYFWWKDERDDKDHN
-490 LNFFYRKTEDFSQ
+490 LMGKNTLHDFL
-503 KKDVELPISLID
+503 VD
-515 SDDENYHI
+515 SDEKYSHFWI
-523 YAIPDDAVAIHVP
+523 YAIPDDAVATHVP
-536 DMHPTTHKSSNSET
+536 NMHPTTHKSSNSET
-550 AQKGVKNPVSKKIEV
+550 NLKGVKNPVSKKIEA
-565 RWQSFCRSKKIPE
+565 RWQSFCRSKQIPE
-578 KEKTAFAFYEDLISF
+578 KEKTAFAFYKDLISF

>member
-108 RADIPPREKED
+108 RADITPREKED

-185 SYLARLVAMGGTT
+185 SYLERLVAMGGTT

-229 SSEESDIDE
+229 SPAESEESDIDE

-261 PTVMT
+261 PTVMSEAEMN
-266 EAEWNYREERDRKE
+266 EAEWNYRAERDRKE

-346 DSKGHNMSGK
+346 DGKGHNMSRK

-389 DMQPVKTEPTVMSEA
+389 DMQPIKTEPGNTQSKGGISLRELYKLIINTSFDKETKVQILFYGKMFSVFSA
-404 DFNASELADEALK
+404 SFDKKNNRLILANDPYDSELPEE
-417 PTTHKS
+417 KS
-423 CGYEADVDF
+423 
-432 EKDIKEMR
+432 
-440 FLVGTE
+440 
-446 IDKVGERL
+446 
-454 FFKNLWHSRYVVK
+454 
-467 KINGK
+467 
-472 NIVGSLS
+472 
-479 SYIISTSDIDR
+479 
-490 LNFFYRKTEDFSQ
+490 
-503 KKDVELPISLID
+503 
-515 SDDENYHI
+515 
-523 YAIPDDAVAIHVP
+523 
-536 DMHPTTHKSSNSET
+536 
-550 AQKGVKNPVSKKIEV
+550 KGVKNPISKKIQT
-565 RWQSFCRSKKIPE
+565 RWQVFCRSKKIAE
-578 KEKTAFAFYEDLISF
+578 SEKTAFAFYQELAHF
-593 FENEN
+593 FEDTYED
-598 Q
+598 

>member
-1 MKLNANATFIKIP
+1 
-14 LAQIRETGNV
+14 
-24 RHEYDEDGIKELAES
+24 
-39 IRNNGLM
+39 
-46 NPITVKPAQED
+46 
-57 ENGEKTYELIAGHRR
+57 
-72 IRAYKYL
+72 
-79 CDQGDDFSM
+79 M

-108 RADIPPREKED
+108 RADITPREKED

-185 SYLARLVAMGGTT
+185 SYLERLVAMGGTT

-229 SSEESDIDE
+229 SPAESEESDIDE

-261 PTVMT
+261 PTVM
-266 EAEWNYREERDRKE
+266 
-280 SRFITGTEINKIGKR
+280 
-295 LFFKDLW
+295 
-302 IGRNFVLPVTYGKK
+302 
-316 QETKK
+316 
-321 FIVAQ
+321 
-326 VTSFN
+326 
-331 GNHTQFDCY
+331 
-340 WWTDER
+340 
-346 DSKGHNMSGK
+346 
-356 TTIEDFLIDSEV
+356 SEV
-368 DVNSH
+368 D
-373 WWIYEIPDDA
+373 
-383 VAVKVP
+383 
-389 DMQPVKTEPTVMSEA
+389 
-404 DFNASELADEALK
+404 FNTSELADEALK

-423 CGYEADVDF
+423 SNFETDDVDF
-432 EKDIKEMR
+432 EKDRKEMR
-440 FLVGTE
+440 FIVGTE
-446 IDKVGERL
+446 VDKVGERL
-454 FFKNLWHSRYVVK
+454 FFKNLWHGRYIVL
-467 KINGK
+467 KIDGK
-472 NIVGSLS
+472 NIVGLIS
-479 SYIISTSDIDR
+479 SSISSDIETVI
-490 LNFFYRKTEDFSQ
+490 FFYRKTEDFS
-503 KKDVELPISLID
+503 KDRTVELPISLID

-523 YAIPDDAVAIHVP
+523 YAIPDDAVAIRKPNLHA
-536 DMHPTTHKSSNSET
+536 PTSTNL
-550 AQKGVKNPVSKKIEV
+550 KGVKNPVSKKIEV
-565 RWQSFCRSKKIPE
+565 RWQSFCRSKQIPE
-578 KEKTAFAFYEDLISF
+578 KEKTAFAFYKDLISF

>member
-108 RADIPPREKED
+108 RADITPREKED

-185 SYLARLVAMGGTT
+185 FYLGRLVAMGGTT

-229 SSEESDIDE
+229 SPAESEESDIDE
-238 QIEGMFKDE
+238 QIEGMLKDE

-261 PTVMT
+261 PTVM
-266 EAEWNYREERDRKE
+266 
-280 SRFITGTEINKIGKR
+280 
-295 LFFKDLW
+295 
-302 IGRNFVLPVTYGKK
+302 
-316 QETKK
+316 
-321 FIVAQ
+321 
-326 VTSFN
+326 
-331 GNHTQFDCY
+331 
-340 WWTDER
+340 
-346 DSKGHNMSGK
+346 
-356 TTIEDFLIDSEV
+356 
-368 DVNSH
+368 
-373 WWIYEIPDDA
+373 
-383 VAVKVP
+383 
-389 DMQPVKTEPTVMSEA
+389 SEA
-404 DFNASELADEALK
+404 DFNTSELADEALK
-417 PTTHKS
+417 PTTHVSSENNELQAGGITSVQLRGVIYPTPTNAPVKILWE
-423 CGYEADVDF
+423 GQLYNVFAAEYDKTRGAVILAHDPFDVV
-432 EKDIKEMR
+432 EVQNTKPSAKTNR
-440 FLVGTE
+440 AQ
-446 IDKVGERL
+446 
-454 FFKNLWHSRYVVK
+454 
-467 KINGK
+467 KIIRNCWQT
-472 NIVGSLS
+472 
-479 SYIISTSDIDR
+479 YC
-490 LNFFYRKTEDFSQ
+490 RK
-503 KKDVELPISLID
+503 
-515 SDDENYHI
+515 
-523 YAIPDDAVAIHVP
+523 
-536 DMHPTTHKSSNSET
+536 NSERT
-550 AQKGVKNPVSKKIEV
+550 AMG
-565 RWQSFCRSKKIPE
+565 
-578 KEKTAFAFYEDLISF
+578 FYQFVLSQIGES
-593 FENEN
+593 N
-598 Q
+598 